1 MPFWKVAVHK
11 KVWRG
16 FVLVPILTMRVGFV
30 QRILSTT
37 LSSSS
42 LALSLDQRSGEFSLN
57 GTNTCLGDTLPQYRG
72 VFEEVKAMSQTGMTE
87 SIDLLS
93 RRPGDFYIEFRAID
107 RFLYRI
113 SDLYELPLLITAV
126 LLVRSLH

>member
-1 MPFWKVAVHK
+1 
-11 KVWRG
+11 
-16 FVLVPILTMRVGFV
+16 
-30 QRILSTT
+30 
-37 LSSSS
+37 
-42 LALSLDQRSGEFSLN
+42 
-57 GTNTCLGDTLPQYRG
+57 

-93 RRPGDFYIEFRAID
+93 RRPGDFYIEFRAVD